1 LRFFHFVDFVG
12 SVRSLK
18 SARKAC
24 AAAISLISGF
34 ANPFLIGYDLVPVTR
49 QEHGPMDEISK
60 FSRFVRIQDPA
71 IQAWRKVLEAGED
84 DGAYE
89 AAVVEFEKAVPT
101 TPRGLTLKLK
111 LLWQRLGAILQGDRL
126 TPSGR
131 QMMRSFRKTIND
143 AIEHLAKQGRYAG
156 FRW

>member
-1 LRFFHFVDFVG
+1 
-12 SVRSLK
+12 
-18 SARKAC
+18 
-24 AAAISLISGF
+24 
-34 ANPFLIGYDLVPVTR
+34 
-49 QEHGPMDEISK
+49 MDEISK

-71 IQAWRKVLEAGED
+71 LEAWQKVTTAGED
-84 DGAYE
+84 DVAYE
-89 AAVVEFEKAVPT
+89 AAIVEFEKAVPT
-101 TPRGLTLKLK
+101 TPRGLALKMK
-111 LLWQRLGAILQGDRL
+111 LLWQRLGVLFQGDRL